1 MFVGEYT
8 EWRNMRLTQSI
19 DCTILHHY
27 LHRLINHNN
36 LYIIGEKF
44 TSYIS
49 LTGRNYTVSYWC
61 KILQYIH
68 NQLEEITP

>member
-1 MFVGEYT
+1 MINTVH
-8 EWRNMRLTQSI
+8 RLYN
-19 DCTILHHY
+19 LHH
-27 LHRLINHNN
+27 LIGIRLINHNN

-49 LTGRNYTVSYWC
+49 LTGRNYALSYWC